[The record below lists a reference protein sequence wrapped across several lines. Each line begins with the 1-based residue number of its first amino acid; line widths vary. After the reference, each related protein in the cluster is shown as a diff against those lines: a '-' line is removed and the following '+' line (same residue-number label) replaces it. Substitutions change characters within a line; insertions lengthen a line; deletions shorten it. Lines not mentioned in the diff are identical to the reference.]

1 MRNQT
6 KRIWINTFAAAF
18 LGVVAGCC
26 TSSPGDGCC
35 DTGAPCGTQCGSG
48 LNALGGRL
56 LHRTMSVPDV
66 MPLGAITRAHWHMQE
81 TNGEAADFILHR
93 NEFVDNSSELS
104 PYGRDHI
111 AEIAARMPSAPF
123 PVIVQ
128 RSLNNSDPELD
139 QIRRDLVVRVL
150 TDMGNIDADQRVV
163 VSQPYSDGIN
173 SQEGE
178 FDYGRFRNSRAV
190 SGSSFGGGGFGGG
203 GF

>member
-1 MRNQT
+1 MDAIAMNNTTMQIWRNT
-6 KRIWINTFAAAF
+6 VSAAV
-18 LGVVAGCC
+18 LGALAGCC
-26 TSSPGDGCC
+26 CPKPCLVVPGCLHG
-35 DTGAPCGTQCGSG
+35 
-48 LNALGGRL
+48 
-56 LHRTMSVPDV
+56 HRTMAVPDV

-81 TNGEAADFILHR
+81 TNGEAADFIMHR

-150 TDMGNIDADQRVV
+150 TDMGNVDADQRVV

-173 SQEGE
+173 SMEGE
-178 FDYGRFRNSRAV
+178 FDYGRFRGSRNQN
-190 SGSSFGGGGFGGG
+190 GGGFGGGFGGG
-203 GF
+203 GGGFGGF